1 MGCNSYR
8 ELFMQAAI
16 GRILRSFSSKAVIA
30 PIEERPIEM
39 SRDDA
44 FSLAVRLLDN
54 YKAQLTLRAKPH

>member
-1 MGCNSYR
+1 
-8 ELFMQAAI
+8 MQAAI
-16 GRILRSFSSKAVIA
+16 GRILRSFSSKAVVA
-30 PIEERPIEM
+30 PIEERPIKM